1 MAVSGAAGATP
12 SAARSA
18 VVATAPVAAAAAAL
32 LVLPLALPWAL
43 PGRAGRGIPAA
54 RAAVQAEVDQIV
66 ASLALTP

>member
-1 MAVSGAAGATP
+1 LAAG
-12 SAARSA
+12 SGR
-18 VVATAPVAAAAAAL
+18 VAS
-32 LVLPLALPWAL
+32 LALPWAL